1 MAKVVT
7 LNRTQEVSM
16 RVRLENEQK
25 NDYDTQRQAEENC

>member
-25 NDYDTQRQAEENC
+25 NDYDTQRQTEENC

>member
-7 LNRTQEVSM
+7 SNRTQVVSM